1 MPGGGRVLIRLWL
14 LAGIA
19 TYIWLNMILAK
30 ANETLRK
37 QVALKQDCSKRQ
49 CVSLAALMGM
59 HVAFILLLFRRQ
71 ELWLQFALLGTASVP
86 TVCLWSLPCRSAGC
100 SVHAAS
106 TDV

>member
-1 MPGGGRVLIRLWL
+1 
-14 LAGIA
+14 
-19 TYIWLNMILAK
+19 MILAK

-71 ELWLQFALLGTASVP
+71 KLWLQFALLGTASVP
-86 TVCLWSLPCRSAGC
+86 TVRL
-100 SVHAAS
+100 
-106 TDV
+106 